1 MATWITH
8 LRIAENLLT
17 CLPGLEPGPFAIG
30 NIAPDS
36 GIPDANWENFTP
48 DPKITHFTGGSNS
61 PHCADLAFY
70 NRYLLPLK
78 EHSFGTAFFSFRLGY
93 FFHLITDNLWREYIG
108 KPAFAKYSAQF
119 AADPN
124 FIWEVKQ
131 DWYGQDF
138 IYVQSQPG
146 CLFWKVF
153 LAAQPDT
160 ADLDFL
166 PLEALRQR
174 VEYIQTFYQRRD
186 EEIQAMVARP
196 MVYLSAKEMDRFVET
211 ASIKLKAVFD
221 HLWVKE
227 LAIDNPYSTLDWA
240 LSI

>member
-17 CLPGLEPGPFAIG
+17 CLPGLEAGPFAIG

-36 GIPDANWENFTP
+36 GIPDANWEKFTP
-48 DPKITHFTGGSNS
+48 DPKITHFTGRPISS
-61 PHCADLAFY
+61 QCADLDFY
-70 NRYLLPLK
+70 RRYLLPLK
-78 EHSFGTAFFSFRLGY
+78 AQPGDAAVFSFRLGY
-93 FFHLITDNLWREYIG
+93 FFHLVTDNLWQVTAYR
-108 KPAFAKYSAQF
+108 PAKAKYSTLL
-119 AADPN
+119 AADPR
-124 FIWEVKQ
+124 FIEEVKQ

-138 IYVQSQPG
+138 IYVRSHSE

-153 LAAQPDT
+153 LDVRPDT
-160 ADLDFL
+160 AGLDFL
-166 PLEALRQR
+166 PPDALRQR
-174 VEYIQTFYQRRD
+174 VEYIQAFYQRRD

-196 MVYLSAKEMDRFVET
+196 MVYFSAAEMDCFVET
-211 ASIKLKAVFD
+211 TSIKLKAVFD

-227 LAIDNPYSTLDWA
+227 IEIDNPYSMLDWA